1 MKKKL
6 YQMSRINME
15 LIKLAGGKF
24 QPEELI
30 GCRYYGKVYEGIL
43 RSMVILAELWYVI
56 TGLEEHS

>member
-24 QPEELI
+24 QPEELMEKYMR
-30 GCRYYGKVYEGIL
+30 GYCS
-43 RSMVILAELWYVI
+43 SMVILAELWYVI

>member
-30 GCRYYGKVYEGIL
+30 GCRYYGKVYELSLIH
-43 RSMVILAELWYVI
+43 I
-56 TGLEEHS
+56 